1 MDIQKEITEK
11 VKLFDQVKNHL
22 GEIAKKMGVLQ
33 EEQRAVYNQ
42 GLELKGAIDMLV
54 ALATKEREDQAKA
67 AVSTLTLPDKS
78 LVAADG
84 KTVIVEAP
92 KTVENAQEV
101 APAAVEPEKPVEAA
115 PGVAPLLEV
124 K

>member
-115 PGVAPLLEV
+115 PVLEV